1 MLAAATPYVLPG
13 YSFVLYARLG
23 SPLLSYTAIHKE
35 IAELLTSAR
44 TV

>member
-1 MLAAATPYVLPG
+1 MLVAATPYVLPG